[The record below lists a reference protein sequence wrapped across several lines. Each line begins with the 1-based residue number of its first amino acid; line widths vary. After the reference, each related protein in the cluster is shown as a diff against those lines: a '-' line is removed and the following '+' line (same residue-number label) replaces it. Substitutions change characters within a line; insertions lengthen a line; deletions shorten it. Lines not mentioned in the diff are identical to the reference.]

1 MTDQATTS
9 VARATMTVP
18 LTPERA
24 FDLFVDEFDS
34 WWPKGSHTVAD
45 ATGVVLEARADG
57 RWGEL
62 DAQGKFKPWGRV
74 VSAERPNRLVLA
86 WQLDPDFEFDPDPA
100 RQTEVEVTFA
110 TEGESTTRV
119 TLEHRGFEVWG
130 ERGVAMRDSVGSE
143 GGWAAL
149 LKAYAGLATT

>member
-1 MTDQATTS
+1 M
-9 VARATMTVP
+9 
-18 LTPERA
+18 
-24 FDLFVDEFDS
+24 
-34 WWPKGSHTVAD
+34 
-45 ATGVVLEARADG
+45 
-57 RWGEL
+57 
-62 DAQGKFKPWGRV
+62 
-74 VSAERPNRLVLA
+74 SAERANRLLLA
-86 WQLDPDFEFDPDPA
+86 WQLAPDFEFDPDPA

-110 TEGESTTRV
+110 AEGESTTRV